1 MKPTKSTSKKP
12 TTATTVR
19 RAKKPP
25 ADPQQAAR
33 LFAEGQAIARAAQQ
47 QAQAARS
54 AVTDQAAGR

>member
-1 MKPTKSTSKKP
+1 MRTKSTSKKP
-12 TTATTVR
+12 AVR

-47 QAQAARS
+47 QTQAARS